1 MQLKPSFYLSLS
13 KKLIDFFSQRL
24 TIPKQKPITNRQSKM
39 FSTKSLKIQRTDSS
53 VFTFEELEFNNIEGF
68 QEFLKCF
75 ENKTTN
81 IIPASS
87 DSESDLLDMAF
98 IQESNSPNE
107 NTQQASPKSGSSSYN
122 RAYYEKRKNNPA
134 FKSKNAAYAKEYYL
148 KHKDDPEYKRK
159 KSESSKRRRQE
170 KKAQNTIT
178 IQAEA

>member
-1 MQLKPSFYLSLS
+1 ML
-13 KKLIDFFSQRL
+13 
-24 TIPKQKPITNRQSKM
+24 
-39 FSTKSLKIQRTDSS
+39 STKSLKIQRPDSS
-53 VFTFEELEFNNIEGF
+53 VFTFEELKFKNLESF

-75 ENKTTN
+75 ENNTMN

-107 NTQQASPKSGSSSYN
+107 NAQQEVSPKSGSSSYN

-134 FKSKNAAYAKEYYL
+134 FKAKTAAYAKEYYL
-148 KHKDDPEYKRK
+148 KHKDDPQYKRK

-170 KKAQNTIT
+170 KKAQNTVT

>member
-1 MQLKPSFYLSLS
+1 MFSFIVV

-24 TIPKQKPITNRQSKM
+24 TIPNQKPITNQSIKM
-39 FSTKSLKIQRTDSS
+39 FSTKSLKIQRPDSS
-53 VFTFEELEFNNIEGF
+53 VFTFEELKFKNLEAF

-87 DSESDLLDMAF
+87 DSEPNVLDTAF

-107 NTQQASPKSGSSSYN
+107 NAQQEVSPKSGSSSYN

-134 FKSKNAAYAKEYYL
+134 FKSKNAEYAKEYYL

-170 KKAQNTIT
+170 KKAQTSIT